1 MLMTLNTTFNSLQAS
16 TKRVYKQ
23 AQKKSFT
30 TTLYW
35 GNNVGFFFNSMAN
48 MTQKV
53 KLTVAPFLSLLL
65 QFVMVFDNPF

>member
-1 MLMTLNTTFNSLQAS
+1 MLMTLNTIFNSLQAS

-30 TTLYW
+30 TTGETMWVFY
-35 GNNVGFFFNSMAN
+35 FNSMAN

>member
-30 TTLYW
+30 TTGETMW
-35 GNNVGFFFNSMAN
+35 GFFFNSMAN